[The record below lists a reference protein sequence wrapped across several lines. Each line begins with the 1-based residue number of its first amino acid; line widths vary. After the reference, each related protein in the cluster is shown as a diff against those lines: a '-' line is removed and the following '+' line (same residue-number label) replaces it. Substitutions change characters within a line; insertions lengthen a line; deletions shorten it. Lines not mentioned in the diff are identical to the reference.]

1 MIIKCWGSRGSI
13 PVSGKA
19 YEKYGG
25 DTTCLEIRTRNDEII
40 IVDAGTGIRRLGK
53 RLIEEQRFQYHLIFT
68 HAHWDHIIGFPFFKP
83 IYLKQAE
90 LTIHQCPF
98 EDQFVKKMI
107 SKTISPPNFPLRYQ
121 DINAS
126 ITYSEGCPDP
136 FTIGRVGIIPIDLS
150 HPNGGKGYKF
160 LEDGKTFVF
169 LTDNELGYLH
179 AGGLP
184 REDYLDFIQDADLLL
199 HDAEYTPEEYK
210 LYREFGHSSYVDVVN
225 LALEAGVKKLGLF
238 HLNQDRTDQDMDGIV
253 ETCRK
258 IIANRGRTMECFAA
272 GVDMTFDLV

>member
-1 MIIKCWGSRGSI
+1 
-13 PVSGKA
+13 
-19 YEKYGG
+19 
-25 DTTCLEIRTRNDEII
+25 
-40 IVDAGTGIRRLGK
+40 
-53 RLIEEQRFQYHLIFT
+53 
-68 HAHWDHIIGFPFFKP
+68 
-83 IYLKQAE
+83 
-90 LTIHQCPF
+90 
-98 EDQFVKKMI
+98 MI